1 VRWSSVRV
9 RLTLSLLA
17 IALVPL
23 LILGFV
29 GDREVTQRLQM
40 EIQSRLEEAATSRVR
55 ELETHFRNLQT
66 AVGALAQ
73 SPTLRELL
81 VSPAPNRNVWQ
92 KLLSV
97 YTESIPYQDALLLSP
112 AGHVRLSLN
121 SQRYQFAGENPR
133 LQQAFEQAT
142 TLLEPIIS
150 DFDRD
155 RQTGEVSLFVSA
167 PVLTPQGLAGA
178 VVLRVSNR
186 TLARLASQYGGLG
199 RTGEVLVAVN
209 LEGKLTLVTPTR
221 HDPDAAFRRTVDTVQ
236 TSLAQMFQG
245 AIAGNT
251 GVGPVRDYR
260 GVMTLAAWRYLPSL
274 NGAAVV
280 KMDVDEVWA
289 PIFQMR
295 GVILGLGGLTAI
307 AVVVAATALAK
318 ALTQPTI
325 ELTAAALALAAGNY
339 NPWLPTDR
347 RDEIGDL
354 AKAFNE
360 MVVQIQESMTRLEER
375 VAARTRELQGARD
388 EIAALNVALQQENFR
403 LSAEVAVGR
412 RLQQLLVPKSAELA
426 AIADLEVAGV
436 VEVADEVGGDYFD
449 VLRHGDRVIVSIGDV
464 TGHGFE
470 SGAISLMV
478 QSALRVLSA
487 LDLPPNQVLA
497 LLNYGIYENLQRM
510 NCDKSLTLLLL
521 AYQNGCFHLVG
532 QHEEAVLIRQD
543 GAVQRLDTT
552 DLGFPLGLEPDVT
565 DYLAMPLYHCLAP
578 GDLLLLYTDGIP
590 EATDEAGKFYG
601 VERLCAVAQT
611 HRHLTAEAIVQTVL
625 ASVRSH
631 VGLARVHDDITLI
644 VLKRRLPA

>member
-1 VRWSSVRV
+1 MRWSSVRV
-9 RLTLSLLA
+9 RLTLGFLA

-29 GDREVTQRLQM
+29 GDREVTQRLQT
-40 EIQSRLEEAATSRVR
+40 EIQSRLEEVAASRVR

-66 AVGALAQ
+66 AVGAIAQ
-73 SPTLRELL
+73 SPTVRELL
-81 VSPAPNRNVWQ
+81 TAPAPNPKALQ

-97 YTESIPYQDALLLSP
+97 YTESLAYQDAFLLSP
-112 AGHVRLSLN
+112 TGKVHLALN
-121 SQRYQFAGENPR
+121 SQVYQFAGENLY

-142 TLLEPIIS
+142 TLLEPIVS

-155 RQTGEVSLFVSA
+155 RRTGEVSLFVSA
-167 PVLTPQGLAGA
+167 PVLGETQGLLGA
-178 VVLRVSNR
+178 VVLRVGNR
-186 TLARLASQYGGLG
+186 PLARLVNQYGGLG
-199 RTGEVLVAVN
+199 RTGEMLVAAN
-209 LEGKLTLVTPTR
+209 LEGRLTLVTPTR
-221 HDPDAAFRRTVDTVQ
+221 HDPDAAFRRTVDVTQ
-236 TSLAQMFQG
+236 KTPLAQTFQA
-245 AIAGNT
+245 AIAGT
-251 GVGPVRDYR
+251 AGVGTLVDYR

-280 KMDVDEVWA
+280 KIDADEVWA

-295 GVILGLGGLTAI
+295 GAILGLGGVTAI
-307 AVVVAATALAK
+307 AVVVAATAVAK

-360 MVVQIQESMTRLEER
+360 MVVQIQEAMTQLEAR
-375 VAARTRELQGARD
+375 VAARTRDLQGARD
-388 EIAALNVALQQENFR
+388 EIAALNVALQQENLR
-403 LSAEVAVGR
+403 LSTEVAVGR
-412 RLQQLLVPKSAELA
+412 RLQQLLLPKPQELA

-436 VEVADEVGGDYFD
+436 VEMAEEVGGDYFD
-449 VLRHGDRVIVSIGDV
+449 VLRYGDRVIVSIGDV

-478 QSALRVLSA
+478 QSALRVLSPLA
-487 LDLPPNQVLA
+487 LPPNQVLA
-497 LLNYGIYENLQRM
+497 LLNYGIYENLRRM

-521 AYQNGCFHLVG
+521 SYQDGCFHLVG
-532 QHEEAVLIRQD
+532 QHEEAVLIRRD
-543 GAVQRLDTT
+543 GTVHRIDTL

-565 DYLAMPLYHCLAP
+565 AYLSAPLYHCLAP

-590 EATDEAGKFYG
+590 EATDEAGELYG
-601 VERLCAVAQT
+601 VERLCAVAQA
-611 HRHLTAEAIVQTVL
+611 HHHLTAEAIVQAVL
-625 ASVRSH
+625 ASVRAH

-644 VLKRRLPA
+644 VLKRRA

>member
-1 VRWSSVRV
+1 VRV
-9 RLTLSLLA
+9 RLTLGLLA

-23 LILGFV
+23 LILGLV
-29 GDREVTQRLQM
+29 GEREVTHRLQT
-40 EIQSRLEEAATSRVR
+40 EIQTRLEETAASRVR
-55 ELETHFRNLQT
+55 ELETHLRNLQT
-66 AVGALAQ
+66 AVGAIAQ
-73 SPTLRELL
+73 SPTVRELL
-81 VSPAPNRNVWQ
+81 TAPAPDRNALQ

-97 YTESIPYQDALLLSP
+97 YTESLAYQDAFLLSP
-112 AGHVRLSLN
+112 TGKVHLALN
-121 SQRYQFAGENPR
+121 SQTYQFAGENPR

-142 TLLEPIIS
+142 TLLEPIVS

-167 PVLTPQGLAGA
+167 PVLGEAQGLLGA

-186 TLARLASQYGGLG
+186 TLARLANQYGGLG
-199 RTGEVLVAVN
+199 RTGEMLVAAN
-209 LEGKLTLVTPTR
+209 LEGMLTLVTPTR
-221 HDPDAAFRRTVDTVQ
+221 HDPEAAFWRTVDITQ
-236 TSLAQMFQG
+236 KTPLAQTFQA
-245 AIAGNT
+245 AIAGTT
-251 GVGPVRDYR
+251 GVGTLVDYR

-280 KMDVDEVWA
+280 KMDAAEVWA

-295 GVILGLGGLTAI
+295 GVILGLGGVTAI
-307 AVVVAATALAK
+307 AVVVAATAVAK

-325 ELTAAALALAAGNY
+325 ELTTAALALAAGNY
-339 NPWLPTDR
+339 HPWLPTDR

-360 MVVQIQESMTRLEER
+360 MVVQIQEAMAQLEAR
-375 VAARTRELQGARD
+375 VAARTRDLQGARD
-388 EIAALNVALQQENFR
+388 EIAALNVALQQENLR
-403 LSAEVAVGR
+403 LSTEVAVGR
-412 RLQQLLVPKSAELA
+412 RLQQLLVPKPQELA

-436 VEVADEVGGDYFD
+436 VEMAEEVGGDYFD

-521 AYQNGCFHLVG
+521 SYQDGCFHLVG

-543 GAVQRLDTT
+543 GTVQRLDTI

-565 DYLAMPLYHCLAP
+565 AYLSVPLYQCLAP

-590 EATDEAGKFYG
+590 EATDEAGEFYG
-601 VERLCAVAQT
+601 VERLCAVAQA
-611 HRHLTAEAIVQTVL
+611 HRHQSAEAIVQAVL

-644 VLKRRLPA
+644 VLKRRA